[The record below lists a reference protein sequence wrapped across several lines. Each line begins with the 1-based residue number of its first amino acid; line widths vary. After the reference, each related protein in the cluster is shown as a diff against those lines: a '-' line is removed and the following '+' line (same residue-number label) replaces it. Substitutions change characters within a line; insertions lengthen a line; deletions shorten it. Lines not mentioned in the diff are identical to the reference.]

1 MKSHTRHILVTSA
14 VLAALAI
21 GAGMFAW
28 SGLYNI
34 GADDAHT
41 RPVYSMLEMMRK
53 RSVTAHARELHPPP
67 NLNDAALI
75 RQGAGNYNAMCTGCH
90 LAPGM
95 AETELSKGL
104 YPAPPNLSKAEVG
117 DPSHHFWVIKH
128 GIKASGMPAW
138 GKSMQDP
145 YIWGM
150 VAFLQQLPK
159 LDAEQYAAMVA
170 SSGGHSHGG
179 GESGEHHDDDDEG
192 MAGHHHD
199 EEMEGMHMDES
210 KPHSHP
216 AGTPAHDDSAGDH
229 AGMPTDAQPID
240 ESKPHSHAPRTTTHD
255 ESAPVHL
262 H

>member
-1 MKSHTRHILVTSA
+1 MKSHTRHIIVTSA
-14 VLAALAI
+14 VLGALAI
-21 GAGMFAW
+21 GAGVFAW

-41 RPVYSMLEMMRK
+41 RPVYSMLQMLREQ
-53 RSVTAHARELHPPP
+53 SITARANKLHPPP

-95 AETELSKGL
+95 EATELSKGL
-104 YPAPPNLSKAEVG
+104 YPSPPDFSKVDVG
-117 DPSHHFWVIKH
+117 NPSHHFWVIKH

-138 GKSMQDP
+138 GKSMDDE
-145 YIWGM
+145 YIWNM

-159 LDAEQYAAMVA
+159 LDAAQYKVLVA

-179 GESGEHHDDDDEG
+179 GETEPHGHGEG
-192 MAGHHHD
+192 MPDDHGD
-199 EEMEGMHMDES
+199 MPEGMPMDES
-210 KPHSHP
+210 
-216 AGTPAHDDSAGDH
+216 
-229 AGMPTDAQPID
+229 Q
-240 ESKPHSHAPRTTTHD
+240 PHSHAPGTASDHHAAANPPAEAQGVMHTHADGTREMHPAPKPETTTTHVD
-255 ESAPVHL
+255 DDHQ